1 MARIHQDITV
11 DVPRED
17 AYELWSRVE
26 LLPCFLRHLTSAVP
40 LSDELVCF
48 TTEIGRRR
56 QFVARVRQHRPG
68 HVIRW
73 SCAEEPSH
81 QGEITFVEV
90 SRRRTRVD
98 FTILWDPARMSE
110 TSGSLFR
117 LDQLSVLEDLQE
129 FKRLAEASRRE
140 EARHH
145 RFLPRKSKEFH
156 DLVSRILRGPNP
168 ASTHRTTPETG
179 ETPVDG
185 AQPTPT

>member
-1 MARIHQDITV
+1 MGRIHQGITV
-11 DVPRED
+11 DVPREH

-40 LSDELVCF
+40 LGDELVCF

-81 QGEITFVEV
+81 QGEIRFVEV
-90 SRRRTRVD
+90 SRRRTLVD

-168 ASTHRTTPETG
+168 ASSHRTTPETG